1 MTFDYSAFGMDL
13 HSEFPLPGMTPRTP
27 SAVRSLSLRLTTPAE
42 LLEQWS
48 GDRRTARWRGRL
60 GDGQELSIAR
70 GPSDD
75 LLFGY
80 GDRAHFH
87 LDPAAKCLECAP
99 TGTGR
104 GWRRTLLARILPN
117 VRLAH
122 GFEALHA
129 SAVASSR
136 GVVAITGPS
145 GAGKT
150 TLALELMRR
159 GMSLVGDDVLMLS
172 TGPSGVLGH
181 PATPHMNVDQRAPV
195 PVEHGE
201 LARFGGERWIEV
213 FDSAPV
219 PQRVDGICLLQ
230 HDTRL
235 SLAVEPLPG
244 TPLLLAPY
252 MLGLPDDDAGRERR
266 RFELYSNLT
275 ERCPLVRMTRGAD
288 DSVEQLADALQAAL
302 GSDRLAM
309 QGAL

>member
-13 HSEFPLPGMTPRTP
+13 RSEFPLPGMAPRTP
-27 SAVRSLSLRLTTPAE
+27 SAVRSLSLRLTTPAA
-42 LLEQWS
+42 LLDEWS
-48 GDRRTARWRGRL
+48 GDEQTGRWRGLL
-60 GDGQELSIAR
+60 GDGHELSISR
-70 GPSDD
+70 GPAAD

-80 GDRAHFH
+80 GDRAHFR
-87 LDPAAKCLECAP
+87 LDPSANRLECAP
-99 TGTGR
+99 SDDGR

-129 SAVASSR
+129 SAVASAH
-136 GVVAITGPS
+136 GVVAVTGPS

-159 GMSLVGDDVLMLS
+159 GMSLVGDDVLLLS
-172 TGPSGVLGH
+172 SGPTGVLGH
-181 PATPHMNVDQRAPV
+181 PATPHMNVDERASV

-201 LARFGGERWIEV
+201 LARFRGERWIEV

-219 PQRVDGICLLQ
+219 PRRVDGICLLQ
-230 HDTRL
+230 HDPQL
-235 SLAVEPLPG
+235 SMDVEMLPR
-244 TPLLLAPY
+244 TPLALAPY
-252 MLGLPDDDAGRERR
+252 MLGLPDGDAGRERR

-275 ERCPLVRMTRGAD
+275 ERCPLVRITRGPG

-302 GSDRLAM
+302 ASDRFAM